1 MSDKS
6 TLTAERLRHLLDYS
20 PASGVFTWRI
30 APSPRV
36 KPGDTAGTL
45 NEKGYLRIKIGGILY
60 RAHRLAFLWMTGEW
74 PEALQVDHINCIR
87 SDNRW
92 DNLRLATATENQWN
106 KGPQRN
112 NKSGYRGVSY
122 DKARRKWAA
131 QIKVNGRL
139 RKLGRFPTARKAAA
153 AYEAEAQRIHGA
165 FYRPPSAA

>member
-1 MSDKS
+1 MPDKS

-30 APSPRV
+30 SPSPRV

-45 NEKGYLRIKIGGILY
+45 NERGYLRIKIAGKHIP
-60 RAHRLAFLWMTGEW
+60 AHRLAFLWMTGEE
-74 PEALQVDHINCIR
+74 PTDQVDHINGIR

-92 DNLRLATATENQWN
+92 ENLRLATASQNQWN

-112 NKSGYRGVSY
+112 NTSGYRGVSY
-122 DKARRKWAA
+122 DNARRKWVA
-131 QIKVNGRL
+131 QIKVNGRK
-139 RKLGRFPTARKAAA
+139 RKLGRFPTARKASA
-153 AYEAEAQRIHGA
+153 AYEAEAKRIHGE